1 MVYNVT
7 MEKDLEKKLDKI
19 RSMNFKEYTRFA
31 KKIEEIRNHAIIM
44 KNHQTRFNT
53 FEKPLQ
59 QFKWIEIN
67 NKILIFTLDPINETL
82 HLCDYLQ
89 KNEVFE

>member
-1 MVYNVT
+1 MAYHVT

-19 RSMNFKEYTRFA
+19 RSVNFKEYTRVA
-31 KKIEEIRNHAIIM
+31 KKIEEIQNHAIIM

-67 NKILIFTLDPINETL
+67 NKILIFTLDPINEIL